1 MYIYSVTVNID
12 DSVREEWIKWMKE
25 VHIQD
30 VMNTGLFISNK
41 FCKVLV
47 DEESGSTYS
56 IQYIVKDLQ
65 TMQLYHEMN
74 APATPLVCHRLKI
87 MPIAS
92 CWLDSTPRYKRQ
104 TFRQAVQHC

>member
-12 DSVREEWIKWMKE
+12 DSVREEWIKWMKK

-30 VMNTGLFISNK
+30 VMNSGLFISNK

-65 TMQLYHEMN
+65 TMQLYHEMY
-74 APATPLVCHRLKI
+74 APQLQNEHIKKYKNKFVAFRTMLEI
-87 MPIAS
+87 
-92 CWLDSTPRYKRQ
+92 LDESEK
-104 TFRQAVQHC
+104 